1 MGQEV
6 ARARLAVARLRNPGR
21 AGTGRAERER
31 LPEPRAFPV
40 SYGAPLAPS
49 QLHGLPRPFAFRP

>member
-6 ARARLAVARLRNPGR
+6 AWARLEVARLRNPGR

-31 LPEPRAFPV
+31 LLEPSAFPV
-40 SYGAPLAPS
+40 S
-49 QLHGLPRPFAFRP
+49 

>member
-6 ARARLAVARLRNPGR
+6 AWARLEVARLRNPGC

-31 LPEPRAFPV
+31 LLEPSAFPV
-40 SYGAPLAPS
+40 S
-49 QLHGLPRPFAFRP
+49 